1 MYNNVISR
9 AVITVVAS
17 FFSLFVL
24 LVLVWSFLLSFNIIR
39 EAEITQITPETIK
52 IVQLREE
59 LVFEADATGLYKSF
73 DGKKVI
79 VNNTGASR
87 LLFEF
92 ACLLF
97 NFL

>member
-1 MYNNVISR
+1 MFIIHFTRFTRILS
-9 AVITVVAS
+9 S
-17 FFSLFVL
+17 FIL
-24 LVLVWSFLLSFNIIR
+24 NIIR
-39 EAEITQITPETIK
+39 EAEITKITPQTIK

-73 DGKKVI
+73 DGKKVT

-97 NFL
+97 NLFIIPSIINTLAL